1 MTTKV
6 FIIWDRQY
14 EKVISAHSTEGSALT
29 RMNKE
34 NEKRARANQK
44 EYGWSDDETY
54 CYDFEYDEFEL
65 EE

>member
-1 MTTKV
+1 MKV
-6 FIIWDRQY
+6 YVIWDRLY
-14 EKVISAHSTEGSALT
+14 EKVISAHSTEESALT

-44 EYGWSDDETY
+44 EHGWSEDETY
-54 CYDFEYDEFEL
+54 CYDFEYDDFEL